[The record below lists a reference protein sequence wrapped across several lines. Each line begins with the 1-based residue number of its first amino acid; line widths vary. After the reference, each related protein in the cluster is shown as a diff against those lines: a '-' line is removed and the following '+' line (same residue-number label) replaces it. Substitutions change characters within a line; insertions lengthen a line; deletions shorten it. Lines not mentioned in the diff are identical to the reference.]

1 MLVLMRENKLRYQIQ
16 VRTADGEGWE
26 NRPSG
31 MSLLANDLWSLHQRV
46 WGMIRN
52 GRATYE
58 TVRIWDNEEKQVSEV
73 PTSCP
78 VDPVRRLEIN
88 KRTAERKAQEEI
100 RYAQERAEAEVR
112 LEAYRVK
119 QEAARQTLRT
129 TTIQTVDQFN
139 QLNRLQRDLLVDD
152 VASAYADTNI
162 DGYGDEGAGY
172 DVEKFTQKLLAMGW
186 TYNPQGVR

>member
-1 MLVLMRENKLRYQIQ
+1 MREKTKLRYQIQ

-31 MSLLANDLWSLHQRV
+31 TSLLANDLWSLHQRV

-78 VDPVRRLEIN
+78 VDPARRLEIN

-112 LEAYRVK
+112 YQAHLVAE
-119 QEAARQTLRT
+119 ETARQVLRAT
-129 TTIQTVDQFN
+129 KVETVDQFN
-139 QLNRLQRDLLVDD
+139 QLDRLQRDLLVGD
-152 VASAYADTNI
+152 VASAYRDTDI

-172 DVEKFTQKLLAMGW
+172 DVDKFTEKLLAMGW